1 MTDFY
6 DAPGLYDISRH
17 IESGAR
23 GILARADAVAAI
35 AKLDDFIDLNTLAL
49 KPLFQDVGSARE
61 GQGSTYGRN
70 ITVAESRIEQSNVA
84 VRKRITDV
92 ARTLTLQFAEFT
104 KDKLAMLEDGSI
116 TTIAAAAHRSPQW
129 RVDGGTITSLT
140 PWRVILLGTHPG
152 GEGHDI
158 TDESGDKRGELLAV
172 VLQHA
177 TMSADNAQYELQR
190 GQLAN
195 VPLSFDGLPEPT
207 IADAS
212 KNVVSWI
219 GENGPATILAV

>member
-23 GILARADAVAAI
+23 GILALVEDVAAI
-35 AKLDDFIDLNTLAL
+35 TKLDDFLDLNTLAL
-49 KPLFQDVGSARE
+49 KPDFVDVGSARE
-61 GQGSTYGRN
+61 GQGSSYNRN
-70 ITVAESRIEQSNVA
+70 ITVGESRIEQSNVA
-84 VRKRITDV
+84 IRKRITDV

-104 KDKLAMLEDGSI
+104 DDKLVILEEGSK

-140 PWRVILLGTHPG
+140 PYRVILLGVHPG

-158 TDESGDKRGELLAV
+158 TDEAGDKRGELLAA

-195 VPLSFDGLPEPT
+195 MPLTFDGLPEPT

-219 GENGPATILAV
+219 GEDGPATIAAV